1 MQMNQQH
8 IEQLADNGIF
18 YRIYG
23 EHNPGSPLALIMGYA
38 GCMFAWPLQFI
49 ERLAQ
54 HSKVIIFDNRGTGR
68 SEPLRDGVDLRISH
82 FAEDLADL
90 LTSLG
95 FERAQIF
102 GYSLGGCV
110 ALEFAHLFPE
120 RVEALILQSTTGGG
134 ALYTS
139 SDQEVKDRLA
149 NPRGSNFDEMLFD
162 FFDLCLSPVSLE
174 QNRGLLNS
182 ICANARPYPTSPRV
196 MLPQLMAIRHFDAS
210 GFVGDIKHKTLLFH
224 GQNDRILKVEN
235 GQALAKSLPNSEH
248 VFFDDCGH
256 CPHIEYETAV
266 AERIQAFLAVN

>member
-1 MQMNQQH
+1 MQRNQQYT
-8 IEQLADNGIF
+8 EQLADSGIF

-23 EHNPGSPLALIMGYA
+23 EHNQGSPIAMIMGYG
-38 GCMFAWPLQFI
+38 GCMFAWPLRFI

-90 LTSLG
+90 LALLK
-95 FERAQIF
+95 FERAHVF

-110 ALEFAHLFPE
+110 ALEFAHLFPD
-120 RVEALILQSTTGGG
+120 RVESLILQSTTGGG

-162 FFDLCLSPVSLE
+162 FFDLCMSADSLE
-174 QNRGLLNS
+174 QNRQLLTD
-182 ICANARPYPTSPRV
+182 ICTNARPYPTPPRV
-196 MLPQLMAIRHFDAS
+196 LLPQLMAIRHFDAS
-210 GFVGDIKHKTLLFH
+210 GFASDINKKTLLFH
-224 GQNDRILKVEN
+224 GRDDRILKVEN
-235 GQALAKSLPNSEH
+235 GHALAKVLPNSEH
-248 VFFDDCGH
+248 VFFDNCGH
-256 CPHIEYETAV
+256 CPHIEHETAV
-266 AERIQAFLAVN
+266 AERIESFIGST